1 MYICCWCLTVDECA
15 SESTCNARGTC
26 SYVASAVD
34 QDSGTYDDYV
44 FTCECDDD
52 GDDEVQYEG
61 DHCETAVYTDAVTNE
76 TFTCLNGGDVK

>member
-1 MYICCWCLTVDECA
+1 M
-15 SESTCNARGTC
+15 
-26 SYVASAVD
+26 D

-52 GDDEVQYEG
+52 GDGEVQYEG